1 MTDNDSGRRVIDLAN
16 ARKTVKRG
24 NPKLNG
30 GLNGKGRSGQQRG
43 PDRLQW
49 WRYLQFFLL
58 LGIVAYMMQLC
69 RSGG

>member
-1 MTDNDSGRRVIDLAN
+1 MPDNDSGHRVIDLAN

-30 GLNGKGRSGQQRG
+30 KGRSSQQVG
-43 PDRLQW
+43 PDRPQW
-49 WRYLQFFLL
+49 WRYLQYFLL